1 MRHELPPHGL
11 IALALLEGV
20 ARAVAVL
27 EERQRSAGELAG
39 IAVSSFAY
47 STIMIYSIALLVDYI
62 VTRPA
67 AFRKGYSPHTF
78 CTPVHKL
85 DSGQAAFAA
94 SVTQTKRPP
103 VSGEPA
109 GVFLVGEL
117 LVYRVPDDGVGVENS
132 EIPNFLRHRSFSSY
146 LSCSGRCVWAAFSR

>member
-1 MRHELPPHGL
+1 
-11 IALALLEGV
+11 
-20 ARAVAVL
+20 
-27 EERQRSAGELAG
+27 
-39 IAVSSFAY
+39 
-47 STIMIYSIALLVDYI
+47 MIYSIALFVDYI

-109 GVFLVGEL
+109 GVFLFGEL

-132 EIPNFLRHRSFSSY
+132 EIPNFLPLIKKAI
-146 LSCSGRCVWAAFSR
+146 LSIARTAEKNQKTMQMMEFRLNNIGYTI